1 MVAQYGHRLIG
12 TVVQELLSNS
22 IPLKS
27 HALGVSLTFLPLVS
41 RSHAQRVHSH
51 ACSKCRHFQ
60 LIVGVANDNRFGMR
74 LSQNFYMQLT
84 SGKNKESFKDHKDDE
99 NIHI

>member
-1 MVAQYGHRLIG
+1 MNRKIRFRL
-12 TVVQELLSNS
+12 
-22 IPLKS
+22 PY
-27 HALGVSLTFLPLVS
+27 
-41 RSHAQRVHSH
+41 QRVHSH
-51 ACSKCRHFQ
+51 AYSKCRHFQ

-84 SGKNKESFKDHKDDE
+84 SGKNKESFKDDE